1 MKSGSD
7 SSDWRKRENKADGF
21 DFEQIEDA
29 EFPCIIPASPNWY
42 LSNIL
47 SCSNGYA
54 VFGAK
59 HSIAV
64 LNLRT
69 DPPVVQAHFLVCA
82 NFSIKVTSVVIMY
95 TEDVTTWSQKPK
107 YIGLAC
113 EDGLVRIFNVDERK
127 IHKEHRKHKVRNS
140 CRKKSCFFVVFFV
153 VKQ

>member
-1 MKSGSD
+1 MKNGSD
-7 SSDWRKRENKADGF
+7 SSDWRKRENKADDF
-21 DFEQIEDA
+21 EFEQIEDA
-29 EFPCIIPASPNWY
+29 EFSCIIPASPNWY

-59 HSIAV
+59 HNIAV

-69 DPPVVQAHFLVCA
+69 DPPVVQVYCQVCA
-82 NFSIKVTSVVIMY
+82 NFNIKVTSVVIIY

-113 EDGLVRIFNVDERK
+113 DDGLVRIFDVEERK
-127 IHKEHRKHKVRNS
+127 IHKEHRQHKVRNLFRTELCIFS
-140 CRKKSCFFVVFFV
+140 
-153 VKQ
+153 